1 MIRFILMILYIF
13 LLMIPFGLPAL
24 GLLYLIGPFSS
35 FLQLRLATRIVRKA
49 MRITWGICG
58 IRLTVEGLKN
68 IPENGSC
75 FFVSNHRSYF
85 DIFVTYP
92 LLKGPCGQLAKQEF
106 SRIPLLSSWMKLIR
120 CVFLDRSST
129 RSALASSQQMQE
141 TLSSGISLWACP
153 EGTRNHNADMLPF
166 REGAFRPAFRTG
178 VPIVPVAITNADDVY
193 ELHRPFIRSV
203 PVSVRFL
210 PPIPTEGLSKLE
222 QKDLVAD
229 IERRISEACDEL
241 NNR

>member
-1 MIRFILMILYIF
+1 MIRFILLILYIF

-24 GLLYLIGPFSS
+24 GLVYLIGPFSS
-35 FLQLRLATRIVRKA
+35 VLQLRLATRIVRRA

-68 IPENGSC
+68 IPDKGSC

-106 SRIPLLSSWMKLIR
+106 SKVPLLSAWMKLIR

-129 RSALASSQQMQE
+129 RAALSSAQQMQE
-141 TLSSGISLWACP
+141 TLAAGISLWACP
-153 EGTRNHNADMLPF
+153 EGTRNHKEDMLPF
-166 REGAFRPAFRTG
+166 KEGAFRPAFRAG
-178 VPIVPVAITNADDVY
+178 VPIVPVAITNADAVY
-193 ELHRPFIRSV
+193 ELHRPFIRSA
-203 PVSVRFL
+203 PVAVRFL
-210 PPIPTEGLSKLE
+210 PPVKTEGLSKLE
-222 QKDLVAD
+222 QKDLIAD
-229 IERRISEACDEL
+229 IQRQISEACAEL
-241 NNR
+241 SAR